1 MEKIKITISSV
12 LNDLANSMTREEIR
26 NKYSLTNAQLKQ
38 LFQHPQLK
46 GRKTKQV
53 NVLFE
58 LVDDV
63 TPEVQEQKEVTE
75 ITNPVTEDKGIINT
89 NLSGFIENESVKVDN
104 SILSTFE

>member
-26 NKYSLTNAQLKQ
+26 DKYSLTNAQMKQ

-63 TPEVQEQKEVTE
+63 TPEVQEVVRE

-89 NLSGFIENESVKVDN
+89 NLSGFIENEPVKVDN

>member
-1 MEKIKITISSV
+1 MEKIQITISSV

-26 NKYSLTNAQLKQ
+26 DKYSLTNAQLKQ
-38 LFQHPQLK
+38 VFSHPQLK

-63 TPEVQEQKEVTE
+63 TKTETQIVELEPVAITHDFDVQ
-75 ITNPVTEDKGIINT
+75 
-89 NLSGFIENESVKVDN
+89 
-104 SILSTFE
+104 SI

>member
-12 LNDLANSMTREEIR
+12 LNDLSNSMTREEIR
-26 NKYSLTNAQLKQ
+26 DKYSLTNAQLKQ

-58 LVDDV
+58 IVDDV
-63 TPEVQEQKEVTE
+63 TKEESVVTETVEVVEAETVTE
-75 ITNPVTEDKGIINT
+75 ITNPTTEEI
-89 NLSGFIENESVKVDN
+89 KVDN

>member
-12 LNDLANSMTREEIR
+12 LNDLSNSMTREEIR
-26 NKYSLTNAQLKQ
+26 DKYALTNAQLKQ
-38 LFQHPQLK
+38 LFLHPQLK

-58 LVDDV
+58 IVDDV
-63 TPEVQEQKEVTE
+63 TPETQEVVEITQVND
-75 ITNPVTEDKGIINT
+75 ITNPVVEDEIETTET
-89 NLSGFIENESVKVDN
+89 VTVDN

>member
-26 NKYSLTNAQLKQ
+26 DKYSLTNAQLKQ

-63 TPEVQEQKEVTE
+63 TPEVQEVVRE
-75 ITNPVTEDKGIINT
+75 ITNPVIEDKGIINT
-89 NLSGFIENESVKVDN
+89 NLSGFTEDEPVKVDN

>member
-1 MEKIKITISSV
+1 MEKIQITISSV

-26 NKYSLTNAQLKQ
+26 DKYSLTNAQLKQ
-38 LFQHPQLK
+38 VFSHPQLK

-63 TPEVQEQKEVTE
+63 TKVETQTVELEPVAITHDFDVQ
-75 ITNPVTEDKGIINT
+75 
-89 NLSGFIENESVKVDN
+89 
-104 SILSTFE
+104 SI